1 MKGKRKMTKII
12 ELAHVLG
19 EEIAKSEEIK
29 NLEASKKAFESD
41 AELQSK
47 MSEYETERKL
57 LREEFNK
64 INEGEDNSKAI
75 EVLKKRLEELS
86 LEIMANS
93 HYTDFANAQN
103 ALNSLMDSVNA
114 EIKFCITGERPS
126 TCTHDCSTCGG
137 CSH

>member
-41 AELQSK
+41 ADLQSK

>member
-1 MKGKRKMTKII
+1 MTKII
-12 ELAHVLG
+12 ELAHALG

-29 NLEASKKAFESD
+29 NLEAAKKAFESD
-41 AELQSK
+41 AALQSK

-64 INEGEDNSKAI
+64 VGEEDNAKAI
-75 EVLKKRLEELS
+75 ETLKKRLEELS
-86 LEIMANS
+86 LEITANS
-93 HYTDFANAQN
+93 NYTDFANAQN

-137 CSH
+137 CAH

>member
-1 MKGKRKMTKII
+1 MTKVI
-12 ELAHVLG
+12 ELAHALG
-19 EEIAKSEEIK
+19 EEIARSEEIK
-29 NLEASKKAFESD
+29 NLEASKHTFEAD

-64 INEGEDNSKAI
+64 AGDEDNQKAI
-75 EVLKKRLEELS
+75 ESIKARLEALS
-86 LEIMANS
+86 AEIMANS

-103 ALNSLMDSVNA
+103 AMNALMDSVNA

-126 TCTHDCSTCGG
+126 SCTHDCSTCKG
-137 CSH
+137 CSSH

>member
-1 MKGKRKMTKII
+1 MTKII

>member
-1 MKGKRKMTKII
+1 MTKII

-29 NLEASKKAFESD
+29 NLETSKKAFETD

-86 LEIMANS
+86 LEIMANP

-103 ALNSLMDSVNA
+103 ALNALMDSVNA

-137 CSH
+137 CAH

>member
-1 MKGKRKMTKII
+1 MKGNKKMTKVI
-12 ELAHVLG
+12 ELAHALG

-29 NLEASKKAFESD
+29 NLEESKKAFEAD
-41 AELQSK
+41 AELQEK
-47 MSEYETERKL
+47 MREYETERVL

-64 INEGEDNSKAI
+64 VDEDNQEAI
-75 EVLKKRLEELS
+75 EALKKRLEELS
-86 LEIMANS
+86 TEITANA

-114 EIKFCITGERPS
+114 EIKYCITGERPS
-126 TCTHDCSTCGG
+126 TCTHECSTCGG

>member
-1 MKGKRKMTKII
+1 MKGNKKMTKII
-12 ELAHVLG
+12 ELAHALG

-29 NLEASKKAFESD
+29 NLEASKKAFETD
-41 AELQSK
+41 AQLQAK

-64 INEGEDNSKAI
+64 AGEEDNASAI
-75 EVLKKRLEELS
+75 ESLKKRLEELS
-86 LEIMANS
+86 LEITANS

-114 EIKFCITGERPS
+114 EIKFCITGERPV